1 MGELK
6 QSEIHWVVNTYIGV
20 AEGYLGDFTYR
31 SHREFYPGFCD
42 LDINPD
48 DLEGTTRER
57 FLKVLSSADGR
68 TQAAILR
75 GVAKKYPIGSAVSRT
90 PIAAEQLGALVLRCD
105 KTAAVDG
112 AGLRLTSE
120 LLERAMADAKLLL
133 GSSGPTSAVDRL
145 HTALHAYLKAACDTE
160 SIPVPADAPM
170 TLLFRT
176 LRQQHSR
183 LRNGDPH
190 QDAVGKALQ
199 GLASV
204 IDAMNP
210 ARNRGSLAHP
220 NKDLLDDADATLFIN
235 LARTTLQYL
244 DAKLL

>member
-6 QSEIHWVVNTYIGV
+6 QSEIYWVMNTYIGV

-31 SHREFYPGFCD
+31 THREFYPGFCD

-57 FLKVLSSADGR
+57 FLKILSSADGR
-68 TQAAILR
+68 MQAAILR
-75 GVAKKYPIGSAVSRT
+75 GVAKKYPVDSAVSRT
-90 PIAAEQLGALVLRCD
+90 AVATKQLKALTLRCN
-105 KTAAVDG
+105 KTAAVD
-112 AGLRLTSE
+112 ATDLRLTSE
-120 LLERAMADAKLLL
+120 LLERVLADAKLLL
-133 GSSGPTSAVDRL
+133 VSSGPSSAIDRV
-145 HTALHAYLKAACDTE
+145 HTALHAYIKAACETE

-170 TLLFRT
+170 TSLFKA
-176 LRQQHSR
+176 LRQKHTR
-183 LRNGDPH
+183 LRNSDPH
-190 QDAVGKALQ
+190 QDTVGKALL

-220 NKDLLDDADATLFIN
+220 NKQLLGDADAILFIN